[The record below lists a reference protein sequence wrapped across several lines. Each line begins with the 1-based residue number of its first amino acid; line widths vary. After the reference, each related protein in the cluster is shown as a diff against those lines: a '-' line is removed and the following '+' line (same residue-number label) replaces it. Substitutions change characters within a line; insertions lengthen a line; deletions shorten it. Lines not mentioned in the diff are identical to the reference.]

1 MDKCS
6 KIIFI
11 KKNPENKITIKEEN
25 INSNQKE
32 MKQKKIIIEKTK
44 HISLYKSFKIEKN
57 NNIYNNLRKKNNKSI
72 QRIYKNFHIKFQI
85 FYFLVILFIIPFINS
100 SQISSNYND
109 KMGYIIKFFQMIFF
123 KGIHHMKYILIIL
136 YNKMLKIVIIII
148 IITIIMTKY

>member
-32 MKQKKIIIEKTK
+32 IKQKKIIIEKTK

-109 KMGYIIKFFQMIFF
+109 KKGYIINFSLIN
-123 KGIHHMKYILIIL
+123 KYNQNNKRNIIL
-136 YNKMLKIVIIII
+136 KLITKI
-148 IITIIMTKY
+148 MAKY